1 MTSFCL
7 KQGQDLKASDA
18 HLYPHVPQVTPPPPP
33 HFLPQGLHLATVIH

>member
-18 HLYPHVPQVTPPPPP
+18 HPYPHVPQVTPPPP
-33 HFLPQGLHLATVIH
+33 FLPQGLHLATVIH